1 MIEAIL
7 WDNDGLLVDSET
19 LFFEMTRSFFAGA
32 GLLLDAEYWGVEY
45 LGNAKHSYQIAGE
58 LGLAPELIPPL
69 LERRN
74 EAFVSRLRSSVP
86 LMPKVRET
94 IEALSGDVRLAIVTG
109 SPRDKVL
116 LMHGDNGLLN
126 HFEVI
131 VTDDEITN
139 AKPHPEPYLKAMEM
153 LGVEPAQCLA
163 VEDSRRGLDS
173 AVAAGLRCIAV
184 PNALTRMQRFERAFA
199 VEADASGV
207 LKHVTTGQRSAHRE
221 VKK

>member
-7 WDNDGLLVDSET
+7 WDNDGVLVDSEA
-19 LFFEMTRSFFAGA
+19 LFFEMTRSFFAEA
-32 GLLLDAEYWGVEY
+32 GLQLDAEYWGVEY

-74 EAFVSRLRSSVP
+74 EAFVERLQRPVP

-94 IEALSGDVRLAIVTG
+94 IEALSGNVRLAIVTG

-116 LMHGDNGLLN
+116 LMHAAHGLLD

-139 AKPHPEPYLKAMEM
+139 AKPHPEPYLKAMEL
-153 LGVEPAQCLA
+153 LGVEPSRCLA
-163 VEDSRRGLDS
+163 VEDSRRGMDS

-184 PNALTRMQRFERAFA
+184 PNALTRVQRFDHAHAIESD
-199 VEADASGV
+199 VSGV
-207 LKHVTTGQRSAHRE
+207 LKHLDSGKRPAG
-221 VKK
+221 

>member
-7 WDNDGLLVDSET
+7 WDNDGVLVDSES
-19 LFFEMTRSFFAGA
+19 LFFEMTRSFFAEA

-69 LERRN
+69 LDRRN
-74 EAFVSRLRSSVP
+74 EAFVERLRSSVP

-94 IEALSGDVRLAIVTG
+94 IQALSGNVRLAIVTG

-116 LMHGDNGLLN
+116 LMHAAHGLLD

-139 AKPHPEPYLKAMEM
+139 AKPHPEPYLKAMEL
-153 LGVEPAQCLA
+153 LGVEPSRCLA

-184 PNALTRMQRFERAFA
+184 PNALTRIQRFERAFA
-199 VEADASGV
+199 VEADVSGV
-207 LKHVTTGQRSAHRE
+207 LKHVNAAKRSAHRK
-221 VKK
+221 VKQ

>member
-7 WDNDGLLVDSET
+7 WDNDGVLVDSEA
-19 LFFEMTRSFFAGA
+19 LFFEMTQTYFAQA
-32 GLLLDAEYWGVEY
+32 GLQLNAEFWGVEY

-69 LERRN
+69 LDRRN
-74 EAFVSRLRSSVP
+74 EAFVQQLRNSVP

-94 IEALSGDVRLAIVTG
+94 IEALSGNVRLAMVTG
-109 SPRDKVL
+109 SPRDKVM
-116 LMHGDNGLLN
+116 LMHSGNGLLE

-131 VTDDEITN
+131 VTDDEIN
-139 AKPHPEPYLKAMEM
+139 NPKPHPEPYLKAMEL
-153 LGVEPAQCLA
+153 LGVSPERCLA

-184 PNALTRMQRFERAFA
+184 PNTLTRLQRFDKAWAIE
-199 VEADASGV
+199 EDASGV
-207 LKHVTTGQRSAHRE
+207 LKHVVSLNSFLGGG
-221 VKK
+221 

>member
-7 WDNDGLLVDSET
+7 WDNDGVLVDSET
-19 LFFEMTRSFFAGA
+19 LFFEMTRRFFAEA
-32 GLLLDAEYWGVEY
+32 GLQVEAEYWGVEY

-69 LERRN
+69 LDRRN
-74 EAFVSRLRSSVP
+74 AAFVERLRSSVP

-94 IEALSGDVRLAIVTG
+94 IEALSGKVRLAIVTG
-109 SPRDKVL
+109 SPRDKVT
-116 LMHGDNGLLN
+116 LMHAAHDLLD

-139 AKPHPEPYLKAMEM
+139 AKPHPEPYLKAMEL
-153 LGVEPAQCLA
+153 LGVEPSQCLA

-184 PNALTRMQRFERAFA
+184 PNALTRIQSFERAFA
-199 VEADASGV
+199 IEADVSGV
-207 LKHVTTGQRSAHRE
+207 LKHVSASQRSAQRD
-221 VKK
+221 VIK